1 MSQEAALGNSSS
13 LDVQPSG
20 DSQDETQSSSN
31 DISSEG
37 GEVANEIAADA
48 TYSDMSSSR
57 SSSIYQG
64 EQQQLG
70 PAQSADEGC
79 VSIEHFNSI
88 LRPAT
93 ETSEPI
99 DRHVSPSE
107 TLTVPPPPQEVLH
120 PNALNA
126 VLSFESPVLGHV
138 DLNKGCFE
146 VIQLH
151 HNRNQQLER
160 ELDRLR
166 KERQGLDAE
175 LLCRGSDIEYYKG
188 VIQHLKEE
196 EAQREGD

>member
-1 MSQEAALGNSSS
+1 MSQDVALNNSSS
-13 LDVQPSG
+13 LDVQPSSG
-20 DSQDETQSSSN
+20 SQDESQSSLN
-31 DISSEG
+31 DVSREG
-37 GEVANEIAADA
+37 GDVANEIATDA
-48 TYSDMSSSR
+48 TYSDISSSR
-57 SSSIYQG
+57 SSSTDQG

-70 PAQSADEGC
+70 PEQSADEGC
-79 VSIEHFNSI
+79 VCLEHFNSI

-93 ETSEPI
+93 ATSERT
-99 DRHVSPSE
+99 DRHVFLSGIP
-107 TLTVPPPPQEVLH
+107 TAPALPQEVLR
-120 PNALNA
+120 PNAPNA

-138 DLNKGCFE
+138 DINKGCFD

-151 HNRNQQLER
+151 HDRNQQLER